1 MSTARDEPVTGV
13 APRRRGRPPGSVTG
27 SAEDT
32 RGRVVDV
39 AVELFAANGFHGTSV
54 SDIGSQA
61 GLQPGAL
68 YYHIGS
74 KEELLWRIL
83 SRYTEE
89 ALEVAEGIA
98 TSDREPVDKLRGLIE
113 FHVRTIA
120 EHRLEVMIQLRD
132 ASALTGDHATQ
143 LQALRRRFQKCWERV
158 LVEGHEAGTLRQA
171 DRFAVNGLLGM
182 VNMMALWY
190 RPGRDSP
197 KRIAEQFCTM
207 VLDGLVR

>member
-1 MSTARDEPVTGV
+1 MSIARDEPVAGV
-13 APRRRGRPPGSVTG
+13 PPRRRGRPPGSVTG

-32 RGRVVDV
+32 RERVLDV
-39 AVELFAANGFHGTSV
+39 AMDLFAANGFHGTSV
-54 SDIGSQA
+54 SDIGTQS

-83 SRYTEE
+83 SRYTED

-98 TSDREPVDKLRGLIE
+98 ASDRDPVDKLRELIK

-120 EHRLEVMIQLRD
+120 EHRREVMIQLRD
-132 ASALTGDHATQ
+132 ASALTGDHATR

-158 LVEGHEAGTLRQA
+158 LAEGYKAGTLRQA

-207 VLDGLVR
+207 VLDGLIR

>member
-1 MSTARDEPVTGV
+1 MSTARDEPLTG
-13 APRRRGRPPGSVTG
+13 APPRRRGRPPGSVAG
-27 SAEDT
+27 QADDT
-32 RGRVVDV
+32 RERVLNV
-39 AVELFAANGFHGTSV
+39 AIDLFAANGYHGTSV
-54 SDIGSQA
+54 SDIGTQSD
-61 GLQPGAL
+61 LQPGAL

-83 SRYTEE
+83 SRYTQE
-89 ALEVAEGIA
+89 ALEVAERISY
-98 TSDREPVDKLRGLIE
+98 SDQDPVDKLRELIK

-132 ASALTGDHATQ
+132 ASALTGEHATR
-143 LQALRRRFQKCWERV
+143 LQSLRQRFQDCWKRV
-158 LVEGHEAGTLRQA
+158 LTEGHEAGTLRQA
-171 DRFAVNGLLGM
+171 DRHVVNGLLGM

-197 KRIAEQFCTM
+197 EQIADRFIAM